1 VLTFLPTT
9 SHSQSAAPHSKP
21 PHPVEDRSRSSGP
34 RDTTGTRDAQPKGE
48 ASRSKTANT
57 AKTDAAQTKGE
68 AAQPSD
74 TTVFLFGSGFAI
86 FIALLGWSEQ
96 IRGLRR
102 ETYQLQSEFLKTHG
116 LRKADLLRAIRAQ
129 TADEQLR
136 AFTAIMLTNK
146 LSASAVQLLPILRRW
161 DTQNTRLE
169 RLQTW
174 KYWLTVALAFV
185 FFAAGGSSLARLGQA
200 VSVGMPAVVLLV
212 VFGLIIA
219 TNTAERKLH
228 STLNELLDGA

>member
-1 VLTFLPTT
+1 MTEAF
-9 SHSQSAAPHSKP
+9 
-21 PHPVEDRSRSSGP
+21 
-34 RDTTGTRDAQPKGE
+34 QPK
-48 ASRSKTANT
+48 T
-57 AKTDAAQTKGE
+57 AKTDASHTKRE

-146 LSASAVQLLPILRRW
+146 LSASAVQLLPVLRRW

-185 FFAAGGSSLARLGQA
+185 FFAAGVSSLARLGQA

-228 STLNELLDGA
+228 STLNELLDSA